1 MLDKA
6 FGLKQVADEMAR
18 DTMVNTA
25 GSMIMYAETEEDRA
39 IAINIFGQTLV
50 GLMAHAMSELLLSAE
65 DFAELTKTIDELNS
79 ISKEAE
85 DNN

>member
-6 FGLKQVADEMAR
+6 FGMKQVAEDVSQDVMAQ
-18 DTMVNTA
+18 TAASMVLF
-25 GSMIMYAETEEDRA
+25 AETQEDRE

-50 GLMAHAMSELLLSAE
+50 GLMAHAMSELLLSEE
-65 DFAELTKTIDELNS
+65 DFRSLTQTIEELNDMAQ
-79 ISKEAE
+79 EAK

>member
-1 MLDKA
+1 MIDKA
-6 FGLKQVADEMAR
+6 FGLKQIAEDVSQDIMTQTAAG
-18 DTMVNTA
+18 MVLF
-25 GSMIMYAETEEDRA
+25 AETDEDRQ
-39 IAINIFGQTLV
+39 IALNIFGQTLT

-85 DNN
+85 DN

>member
-6 FGLKQVADEMAR
+6 FGMKQVAEDMTK
-18 DTMVNTA
+18 DTMVNIA
-25 GSMIMYAETEEDRA
+25 GSMILSAETEEDKM

-50 GLMAHAMSELLLSAE
+50 GLMAHAMSQLLLSAE

-79 ISKEAE
+79 IAQEAE
-85 DNN
+85 DN

>member
-6 FGLKQVADEMAR
+6 FGMKQVGEDMTKEPL
-18 DTMVNTA
+18 VNIA
-25 GSMIMYAETEEDRA
+25 GAMIMSAETEEDKM

-50 GLMAHAMSELLLSAE
+50 GLMAHAMSELLLSEE
-65 DFAELTKTIDELNS
+65 DFRSLTQTIEELNDMAQ
-79 ISKEAE
+79 EAK